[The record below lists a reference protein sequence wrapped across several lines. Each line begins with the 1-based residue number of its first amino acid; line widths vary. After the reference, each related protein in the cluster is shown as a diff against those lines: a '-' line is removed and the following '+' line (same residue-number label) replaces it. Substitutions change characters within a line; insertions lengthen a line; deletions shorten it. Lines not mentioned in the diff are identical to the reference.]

1 MNLTQKQENVSEA
14 LKTVSCILDATPW
27 ELGVLSTSKGLIA
40 GPLQIQLPDN
50 SVIDCSIDR
59 NGIIRSLTSQN
70 SLTFSPDIFCL
81 TIHLQGMTLP
91 HLTAGIVDIRTTAT
105 HILLVEKD
113 TVFKKL
119 LQNNIIGRWN
129 NKCILI
135 TVRTLMLCKL
145 LLFSQVF
152 APSREK
158 DIQTQTLD

>member
-1 MNLTQKQENVSEA
+1 
-14 LKTVSCILDATPW
+14 
-27 ELGVLSTSKGLIA
+27 
-40 GPLQIQLPDN
+40 
-50 SVIDCSIDR
+50 
-59 NGIIRSLTSQN
+59 
-70 SLTFSPDIFCL
+70 
-81 TIHLQGMTLP
+81 MTLP

-135 TVRTLMLCKL
+135 TVRTLMPCKL

-152 APSREK
+152 APSQGKGYPDTNTRLILVKLRELHALPINVFTDADPYGIEIMLTYRHGSLVSDDRTISSVK
-158 DIQTQTLD
+158 RL